1 MEYIRVRNLRSIKD
15 SGNIQIKPLTIAVG
29 SNSSGKSTFLRLFPL
44 LRQSI
49 ATRTTGPIL
58 WNGDYV
64 DFGSYEDSLRRGSD
78 AGSID
83 LTFAFEPERSD
94 SRSFTGYLSRTAG
107 LPKSYNIKIRTRIE
121 PKGKKA
127 ASSLVS
133 LSIDIC
139 GQVVVLNFGKRGKL
153 DSARI
158 NSRNIPDICEGLE
171 YEESDSFLPTVQR
184 KGESRSPSSTSFVAS
199 SDSKGPA
206 HDKLHELL
214 QSHLH
219 GSTTSSTINDLIG
232 RLVIGKDKRVLHNM
246 RNTRQDLSTWRDLTR
261 DMGFNQSIYERIRD
275 LIIASN
281 IPTLVYLSN
290 ELLSR
295 FSLGVNYNA
304 PVRAKTERYYRK
316 QNLAF
321 DEVDPKGENLGIFL
335 DNLTRQ
341 EKNDFDR
348 WTSDLLGIIV
358 KVGSQGG
365 HLYISIDED
374 PESQDNTQ
382 YNLVDAG
389 FGFTQVLPIL
399 TKLWSVTRER
409 RGSYRR
415 RQSTPTLCAM
425 EQPELHLHP
434 RLQSKVADILAESIG
449 ASRKQRGSPTPIV
462 VETHS
467 ESIINRIG
475 YLIQEGK
482 LDKEDVQVL
491 LFERENP
498 SLSNI
503 NMSHYNEKGIM
514 MDWPIGFFNSE
525 IRN

>member
-1 MEYIRVRNLRSIKD
+1 MEYIRVKNLRSIKD
-15 SGNIQIKPLTIAVG
+15 SGNIQIKPLTISVG
-29 SNSSGKSTFLRLFPL
+29 SNSSGKSTLLRLFPL

-64 DFGSYEDSLRRGSD
+64 DFGSFEESLRRGSD
-78 AGSID
+78 SGSID
-83 LTFAFEPERSD
+83 LTFGFEPERSD
-94 SRSFTGYLSRTAG
+94 SRSFIEYLSRTAG

-121 PKGKKA
+121 PKGQKS

-139 GQVVVLNFGKRGKL
+139 NQAIVLNFGKRGIL

-158 NSRNIPDICEGLE
+158 NSRDIPDICEGLE
-171 YEESDSFLPTVQR
+171 YEESDSFLPTIQR
-184 KGESRSPSSTSFVAS
+184 KGKSRSPSSTSFVADS
-199 SDSKGPA
+199 ASKGPS
-206 HDKLHELL
+206 HDKLHDLL
-214 QSHLH
+214 DSLLH
-219 GSTTSSTINDLIG
+219 GSTSPSTINDLIE
-232 RLVIGKDKRVLHNM
+232 RLVIGNNDRILQCMK
-246 RNTRQDLSTWRDLTR
+246 NTRQDLSTWEDETR
-261 DMGFNQSIYERIRD
+261 HMGFNNSVFKRIRD
-275 LIIASN
+275 LVIATK
-281 IPTLVYLSN
+281 IPILVRLSN
-290 ELLSR
+290 EILSQ

-304 PVRAKTERYYRK
+304 PVRARTERYYRK

-335 DNLTRQ
+335 DNLTRH
-341 EKNDFDR
+341 EKDDFDD

-374 PESQDNTQ
+374 PDSQGDTQ

-389 FGFTQVLPIL
+389 FGFTQILPIL

-434 RLQSKVADILAESIG
+434 RLQAKVADILVASIH
-449 ASRKQRGSPTPIV
+449 ASRSQRGSPTPIV

-475 YLIQEGK
+475 YLIQENK
-482 LDKEDVQVL
+482 LNEKDVQVL
-491 LFERENP
+491 LFERETP

-503 NMSHYNEKGIM
+503 ASSEYDKEGIM
-514 MDWPIGFFNSE
+514 KNRPMGFFNSD
-525 IRN
+525 IRG